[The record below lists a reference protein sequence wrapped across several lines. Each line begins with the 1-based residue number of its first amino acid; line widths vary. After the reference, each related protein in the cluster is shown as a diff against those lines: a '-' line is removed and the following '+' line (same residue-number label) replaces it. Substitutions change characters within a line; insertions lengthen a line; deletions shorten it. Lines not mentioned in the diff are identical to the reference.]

1 MGIEMAQPE
10 TAVRDKYAELAPSY
24 DRAEAVFER
33 LILARMR
40 RRLADRVEG
49 RVLEVAAGTG
59 ANFPYYPAGVR
70 LTAVD
75 LSDAMLAEA
84 RRSGKAKRRETDLG
98 VMDAQRLAFRDG
110 VFDTVVCTLA
120 LCTIP
125 DPVAGVRE
133 VMRVCRTGGRL
144 LFLEH
149 VKSPVGM
156 VGWVQDRLADWH
168 FRRSCCRWN
177 QDTRGILASAGLAA
191 TPLDERFLGV
201 FLVLESRPAV

>member
-1 MGIEMAQPE
+1 MGNVGTPE
-10 TAVRDKYAELAPSY
+10 TAVRHKYAELAPSY

-33 LILARMR
+33 VILAGMR
-40 RRLADRVEG
+40 RRLVGRVRG
-49 RVLEVAAGTG
+49 RVLEIAAGTG

-75 LSDAMLAEA
+75 LSDAMLEEA
-84 RRSGKAKRRETDLG
+84 RRSGKSERRETDLG
-98 VMDAQRLAFRDG
+98 VIDAQRLAFRDG
-110 VFDTVVCTLA
+110 AFDTVVCTLA

-125 DPVAGVRE
+125 EPVAAVSE
-133 VMRVCRTGGRL
+133 MVRVCRPGGRL

-177 QDTRGILASAGLAA
+177 QDTRGILASAGLA
-191 TPLDERFLGV
+191 TSLLEERFVGV
-201 FLVLESRPAV
+201 FLLLEGRPAV